1 MGVSRKSIVIALTV
15 LPLLPGFSVSP
26 AFAQSTQAPSIN
38 PMRHFMF
45 HAPGASEETAL
56 ADYRF
61 CAEQALPVLSL
72 NDMIGNNKGILG
84 NYMGGKDRRDM
95 RAAVMRRC
103 MHAHGYDRYA
113 MKPDAWDA
121 IVGKG
126 DMAVVDDGLNEP
138 ALQKFA
144 ALAASARPGEERLA
158 P

>member
-1 MGVSRKSIVIALTV
+1 MGVSRKTIVTALAA
-15 LPLLPGFSVSP
+15 LPLLHGISVSP
-26 AFAQSTQAPSIN
+26 AFAQSAPAPSTN

-45 HAPGASEETAL
+45 HASGVSEETAL

-103 MHAHGYDRYA
+103 MHTQGYDRYA

-126 DMAVVDDGLNEP
+126 DMAVVDDGVNEP
-138 ALQKFA
+138 ALRKFA
-144 ALAASARPGEERLA
+144 ALAASARPSEERLA